1 MGLDVDGRYPK
12 FAENWKAL
20 KESAPAGAQWHYEHF
35 PGFGDYCAGA
45 NKELR
50 EGGFDINK
58 VMP

>member
-1 MGLDVDGRYPK
+1 MDGRYPK

-20 KESAPAGAQWHYEHF
+20 KASAPAGAQWHYEHF